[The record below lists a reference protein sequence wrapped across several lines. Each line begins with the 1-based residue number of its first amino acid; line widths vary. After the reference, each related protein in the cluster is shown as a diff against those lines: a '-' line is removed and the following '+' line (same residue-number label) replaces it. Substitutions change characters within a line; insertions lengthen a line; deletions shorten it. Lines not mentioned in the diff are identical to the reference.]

1 VEVGR
6 DARAGV
12 PLLQDELVSRR
23 HVRLTPEGDGVQVE
37 DLESSNGTF
46 VDGDQIFGP
55 AHLSV
60 DGQLLVGVTLLQ
72 LRNTQAAANGTAL
85 RPIPQSLTGLRP
97 LPSAPPQPSS
107 DQSTP
112 SLAVPEAEPDYV
124 PRSALEEGVG
134 ASALF
139 SLLDVHTKSKARG
152 APIGLFVL
160 VAFAVILYLALR

>member
-1 VEVGR
+1 
-6 DARAGV
+6 
-12 PLLQDELVSRR
+12 
-23 HVRLTPEGDGVQVE
+23 VRLTPEADGVQVV

-46 VDGDQIFGP
+46 VDGDQIFDP
-55 AHLSV
+55 AHLAI

-97 LPSAPPQPSS
+97 LPAAAPPAPSGDS
-107 DQSTP
+107 ESSGGSGP
-112 SLAVPEAEPDYV
+112 SLAIPEAEPDYV
-124 PRSALEEGVG
+124 PRSALQEGVG

-160 VAFAVILYLALR
+160 VVFAVILYLALR